1 MNVRRLILE
10 YQYGYSK
17 YGGWIIQLLTL
28 IFSAIAAVRGSH
40 LAFLLLILI
49 GAALGFYG
57 MILLGRHE
65 VLRSGGFSGLEHA
78 ILTARNPV
86 WSMYLAIMVKLLR
99 EEGHVEEAN
108 QLVAVLSKYM
118 DPNDPAR
125 AILEGVSEGEGG
137 VVVVGSDHS

>member
-17 YGGWIIQLLTL
+17 YGGWVVQLLTL

-40 LAFLLLILI
+40 FASLLLLIFI

-78 ILTARNPV
+78 ILTVRNPV

-108 QLVAVLSKYM
+108 QLVAVLSRYM

-125 AILEGVSEGEGG
+125 AILEEASEGE
-137 VVVVGSDHS
+137 VVVGSDHS

>member
-17 YGGWIIQLLTL
+17 YGGWVIQLLTL

-40 LAFLLLILI
+40 FALLLIFI

-108 QLVAVLSKYM
+108 QLVAVLSRYM

-125 AILEGVSEGEGG
+125 AILEEASEGE
-137 VVVVGSDHS
+137 VVVGSDHS

>member
-17 YGGWIIQLLTL
+17 YGGWVIQLLTL

-40 LAFLLLILI
+40 FALLLIFI

-65 VLRSGGFSGLEHA
+65 VLRSWGFSGLEHA

-108 QLVAVLSKYM
+108 QLVAVLSRYM

-125 AILEGVSEGEGG
+125 AILEEASEGE
-137 VVVVGSDHS
+137 VVVGSDLS

>member
-17 YGGWIIQLLTL
+17 YGGWVIQLLTL

-40 LAFLLLILI
+40 FALLLPLILI

-108 QLVAVLSKYM
+108 QLVAVLSRYM

-125 AILEGVSEGEGG
+125 AILEGVSEGEE
-137 VVVVGSDHS
+137 VVVGSDHS